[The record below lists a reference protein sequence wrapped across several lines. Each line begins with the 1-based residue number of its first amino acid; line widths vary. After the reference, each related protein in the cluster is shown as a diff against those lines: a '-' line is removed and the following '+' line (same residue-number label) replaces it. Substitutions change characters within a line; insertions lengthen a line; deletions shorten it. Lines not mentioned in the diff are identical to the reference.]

1 MHVNP
6 RLRKLKFES
15 YAVIAPLPIE
25 FPRLKNALVKWAW
38 KQTPDRGWCP
48 LPPSI
53 ALRTDPESKYE
64 MVKACKGIEESMIQS
79 SKFASAVAGKAN
91 ERPTIKW
98 IGEVDIA
105 LVSFLLEV
113 PKNDPDGKRMS
124 EQAADLSTKCA
135 EFVAL
140 KSMNP

>member
-1 MHVNP
+1 
-6 RLRKLKFES
+6 
-15 YAVIAPLPIE
+15 
-25 FPRLKNALVKWAW
+25 
-38 KQTPDRGWCP
+38 
-48 LPPSI
+48 
-53 ALRTDPESKYE
+53 
-64 MVKACKGIEESMIQS
+64 MIQS